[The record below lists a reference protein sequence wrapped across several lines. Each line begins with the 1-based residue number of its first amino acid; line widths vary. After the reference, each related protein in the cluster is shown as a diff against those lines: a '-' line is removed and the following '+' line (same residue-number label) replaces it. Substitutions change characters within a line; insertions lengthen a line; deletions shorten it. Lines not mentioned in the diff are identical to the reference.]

1 MGDGL
6 LQDAASSPVTW
17 GIGLGL
23 IIGKIFGITFMTW
36 LGMKLPFTT
45 APSGLNFLSLLGLA
59 ATAGIG
65 FTVSLFITNL
75 AFDDM
80 TIINESK
87 IGILFASVLAGILG
101 LLLLRAG
108 TKDVNEV
115 VTSSSE

>member
-1 MGDGL
+1 
-6 LQDAASSPVTW
+6 
-17 GIGLGL
+17 
-23 IIGKIFGITFMTW
+23 
-36 LGMKLPFTT
+36 MKLPYTI

-59 ATAGIG
+59 TTAGIG

-108 TKDVNEV
+108 SKDVNEV

>member
-1 MGDGL
+1 
-6 LQDAASSPVTW
+6 
-17 GIGLGL
+17 
-23 IIGKIFGITFMTW
+23 
-36 LGMKLPFTT
+36 MKLPFTN
-45 APSGLNFLSLLGLA
+45 APSGLNFFSLLGLA

-87 IGILFASVLAGILG
+87 IGVLFASVLAGILG

-108 TKDVNEV
+108 SKDVNEV

>member
-17 GIGLGL
+17 GRS
-23 IIGKIFGITFMTW
+23 W
-36 LGMKLPFTT
+36 LNNRKDFRYHIHDVAWNEAALYNCTVWT
-45 APSGLNFLSLLGLA
+45 EFLFLLGLA

-75 AFDDM
+75 AFDDI

-101 LLLLRAG
+101 LLLLVLAQKML
-108 TKDVNEV
+108 TK
-115 VTSSSE
+115 